1 MNMSTETALNNIYN
15 AARLAPLTA
24 EQHDIIRKSAEVLV
38 EALKPKDA
46 PKPE

>member
-1 MNMSTETALNNIYN
+1 MNTETALNNIYT

-24 EQHDIIRKSAEVLV
+24 EQHEIIRKSAEVLV

-46 PKPE
+46 AKPE